1 MEWGQIQKSCF
12 CDACELCNCAVLE
25 SITNSLVN
33 SNEHRNKQYAG
44 NETFK
49 IQKTPVNK
57 LVRVDSS
64 NPAGRLH
71 AFLQNKVANSMDDD
85 NEVIVIR

>member
-1 MEWGQIQKSCF
+1 MHANLS
-12 CDACELCNCAVLE
+12 NCVVLE

-33 SNEHRNKQYAG
+33 SDEHKNKQYAG
-44 NETFK
+44 NATLQ
-49 IQKTPVNK
+49 IQKTPMNK